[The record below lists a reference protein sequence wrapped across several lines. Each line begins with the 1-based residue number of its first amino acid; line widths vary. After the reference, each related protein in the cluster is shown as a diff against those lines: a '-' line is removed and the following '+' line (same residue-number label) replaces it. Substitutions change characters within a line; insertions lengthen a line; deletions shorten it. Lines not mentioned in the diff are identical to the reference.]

1 MTTPRLSASRVALL
15 GLLAVLV
22 VPQLTLG
29 APKGKGK
36 KAPRGK
42 PAAAAPAAAP
52 APADAAREQATGLLR
67 PGNEALR
74 QGLYLDALNQFQRA
88 YALFPSPKLHF
99 NMGQVYSEL
108 GRPLEA
114 LDHYERFT
122 AEVKKEDGPEQ
133 WNIAYERA
141 FKLRSA
147 IMTVEIQTNIA
158 GALVTV
164 DGQIVGQ
171 TPLPRPVRLLPGP
184 HAVVVT
190 KKGYERQLLEVSLK
204 AGESATRLV
213 KLLTEEEAVQNQRL
227 VQRMAEERRAA
238 QERLQRAQEEEQ
250 RRRTRSKRTL
260 QAAGWTSLSL
270 GVAALAT
277 GGTFAYLAQREAQ
290 KVEDA
295 RNQGKYWD
303 DVSGAYDRSRTYRV
317 VGYAGLAAGGALAIT
332 GGVLLG
338 VAQRGT
344 EKAPAAPAR
353 ETAGLTSV
361 APSVG
366 PGGAGLVVT
375 GRF

>member
-1 MTTPRLSASRVALL
+1 MTPRRSRTLWLALAPF
-15 GLLAVLV
+15 LL
-22 VPQLTLG
+22 VPALATG
-29 APKGKGK
+29 APRGKGK
-36 KAPRGK
+36 KAPPRAR
-42 PAAAAPAAAP
+42 PAAVAPAAAP
-52 APADAAREQATGLLR
+52 AAGDAAREQATGLLR
-67 PGNEALR
+67 QGNEALR
-74 QGLYLDALNQFQRA
+74 QGLYLDALKHFQRA

-147 IMTVEIQTNIA
+147 IVTVKIQTNVP
-158 GALVTV
+158 GALVAV
-164 DGQIVGQ
+164 DGQMVGQ
-171 TPLPRPVRLLPGP
+171 TPLARPVRLLPGP

-190 KKGYERQLLEVSLK
+190 RKGYERQLLEISLK

-213 KLLTEEEAVQNQRL
+213 KLLTEEEAVANQRL
-227 VQRMAEERRAA
+227 VQRLAEERRAA

-250 RRRTRSKRTL
+250 RRRTRTKRTL
-260 QAAGWTSLSL
+260 TAAGWTSLSV

-303 DVSGAYDRSRTYRV
+303 EVSGAYDRSRTYRV
-317 VGYAGLAAGGALAIT
+317 VGYVGLATGGVLAIT

-338 VAQRGT
+338 VAQGGA
-344 EKAPAAPAR
+344 EKAPAAPPK
-353 ETAGLTSV
+353 TAGLTGV
-361 APSVG
+361 APAVG